1 MVTTGAEDD
10 LKQVTELTRAM
21 VMRWGMSPEIGLL
34 SLNGN
39 DEGNFQE
46 TGLAVGAS
54 GLYSK
59 QTAQAIDQATRR
71 IVDECYTK
79 VLDPLT
85 RERARLD
92 GPTEALLREESLDE
106 AQMRAATGLEDR
118 PVLENA
124 IAATR

>member
-21 VMRWGMSPEIGLL
+21 VTRWGMSLELGLL

-39 DEGNFQE
+39 DEGSFQE